1 VLECDR
7 GTWTFVFVERGSVHK
22 DDLSI
27 SVAPRDAAD
36 KRCARLESV
45 SNGDDVA
52 SDKSVDELLPCFSPI
67 KPEVIRNSTYKAF
80 SYSCRSEHSKQMQG
94 VRTYRIHES
103 KVRT

>member
-1 VLECDR
+1 
-7 GTWTFVFVERGSVHK
+7 
-22 DDLSI
+22 
-27 SVAPRDAAD
+27 
-36 KRCARLESV
+36 V

-67 KPEVIRNSTYKAF
+67 KPE
-80 SYSCRSEHSKQMQG
+80 QMQG